1 MALTKQISQDW
12 GQLPLSFEANHGQTG
27 SDVEFL
33 ARGQGYTLYLKQTE
47 VVLALTKSSVVPQTP
62 DLVTGFGGLIESP
75 DIKAEPPAV
84 LSMRLVGANATAE
97 VTGLDQL
104 PGITN
109 YLAGN
114 DPAAWHTNIP
124 TFSRVRYEEVYPGVN
139 VVYYG
144 NQRKLEYD
152 FIVAPGFDPS
162 VINMSF
168 GGADELGL
176 DGQVN
181 LVVSVDSGQVNLSD
195 GNAADSGP
203 SWSPDGARIAFT
215 RDNDIFLMSA
225 DGSNLVAGTSGPG
238 RNWQP
243 AWKP

>member
-1 MALTKQISQDW
+1 M
-12 GQLPLSFEANHGQTG
+12 
-27 SDVEFL
+27 
-33 ARGQGYTLYLKQTE
+33 
-47 VVLALTKSSVVPQTP
+47 ALTKSSVVPQTP

-84 LSMRLVGANATAE
+84 LSMRLVGANSTAE

-109 YLAGN
+109 YLADN

-124 TFSRVRYEEVYPGVN
+124 TFSRVRYEEVYPGVD

-181 LVVSVDSGQVNLSD
+181 LVVSVDSGQVSLLAPVIYQDSKD
-195 GNAADSGP
+195 GRNTIPGYYTLIGDNGVGFQVSAYDRTLP
-203 SWSPDGARIAFT
+203 SVIDP
-215 RDNDIFLMSA
+215 
-225 DGSNLVAGTSGPG
+225 VAGLRNLPG
-238 RNWQP
+238 WRRYRLRRRGCRGLQR
-243 AWKP
+243 